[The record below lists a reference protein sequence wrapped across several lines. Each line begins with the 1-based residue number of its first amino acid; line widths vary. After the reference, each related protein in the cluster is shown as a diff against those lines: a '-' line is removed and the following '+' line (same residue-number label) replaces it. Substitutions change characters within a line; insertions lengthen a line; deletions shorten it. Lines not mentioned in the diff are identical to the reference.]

1 MKSFIAVVTL
11 LIHFNTIEATAQ
23 SVNENFPVIRIIDS
37 SEFRSK
43 FALQSISETSLYNV
57 LAAIP
62 DSVGFVYIFRNA
74 ELNGNLI
81 VSLSIHHNRV
91 RFINSQLFKSGASAT
106 IPGNISLTGSLK
118 RKLNK
123 VDFLKYENGLFT
135 AWFTGSTCILP
146 EQIFIVKK
154 GNLESGIFVLDACG
168 SDNRDRGQFQESLW
182 NVRKIIRE
190 ELPKIERQ
198 LKRSDR

>member
-1 MKSFIAVVTL
+1 MKSFIAVIAL
-11 LIHFNTIEATAQ
+11 LIHFNSIEATAQ
-23 SVNENFPVIRIIDS
+23 SVNENFPIIRIIDS

-43 FALQSISETSLYNV
+43 FALQSISEPSLDSV
-57 LAAIP
+57 LAAIS
-62 DSVGFVYIFRNA
+62 DSVGFVYIFRNS

-81 VSLSIHHNRV
+81 VSLSINHNRV
-91 RFINSQLFKSGASAT
+91 MNINSQLFKSGASAT
-106 IPGNISLTGSLK
+106 IPRKITLTGSLK

-123 VDFLKYENGLFT
+123 VDFLKYEKGLFT
-135 AWFTGSTCILP
+135 AWFTGSTCILL

-168 SDNRDRGQFQESLW
+168 SENRNRGQMQESLW

-190 ELPKIERQ
+190 ELPKIEKQ
-198 LKRSDR
+198 LKRYD